1 MRTHQVRGRLFALA
15 LVLLASA
22 ATMIGGQSNQ
32 LPGLRHYTGQNVA
45 PVYEGWEKNA
55 DGTFSLVFG
64 YLNRNYE
71 EEPEIAVGPG
81 NGFAPGPIDRGQP
94 THFYPR
100 RQQFMFKVRVPADFG
115 GQELVWTVTRAGRT
129 DKAVGHLPLEWELTE
144 NVYSQNRNGLARD
157 SVTRLPNRPPTIAVD
172 GPAQLTGVVGESV
185 MLGVTASDDGI
196 PKPPA
201 PPAPPTGGR
210 GRGAAE
216 PPIVTVREGPNQQA
230 VVKPSRTGLAVT
242 WIHWRGPGRVTF
254 EPPTMVVKDGKA
266 ATRARFGEP
275 GTYVIRAYADDGV
288 MMEPADV
295 TVTVGAATKTA
306 GQP

>member
-1 MRTHQVRGRLFALA
+1 MRTHRVRVRLSALV

-22 ATMIGGQSNQ
+22 ATMTSGQSSQ
-32 LPGLRHYTGQNVA
+32 LSGLQHYTGQNVA

-71 EEPEIAVGPG
+71 EEPEIPVGPG
-81 NGFAPGPIDRGQP
+81 NLFSPGPIDRGQP

-100 RQQFMFKVRVPADFG
+100 RQQFMFKVGVPANFG
-115 GQELVWTVTRAGRT
+115 GQELVWTLTHAGRT
-129 DKAVGHLPLEWELTE
+129 DKAVGHLALDWQLTE
-144 NVYSQNRNGLARD
+144 NVYGMNRNGLARD
-157 SVTRLPNRPPTIAVD
+157 SVTALPNKPPTIAVD
-172 GPAQLTGVVGESV
+172 GPAPLTGSVGGPV
-185 MLGVTASDDGI
+185 MLSITASDDGI

-201 PPAPPTGGR
+201 PQTGGR
-210 GRGAAE
+210 GGAAT
-216 PPIVTVREGPNQQA
+216 PLVTVRQGPNQQA

-242 WIHWRGPGRVTF
+242 WTHWRGPGRVTF

-266 ATRARFGEP
+266 ATQARFSEP

-288 MMEPADV
+288 MIEPADV
-295 TVTVGAATKTA
+295 TVTVGAETKTA
-306 GQP
+306 GRP